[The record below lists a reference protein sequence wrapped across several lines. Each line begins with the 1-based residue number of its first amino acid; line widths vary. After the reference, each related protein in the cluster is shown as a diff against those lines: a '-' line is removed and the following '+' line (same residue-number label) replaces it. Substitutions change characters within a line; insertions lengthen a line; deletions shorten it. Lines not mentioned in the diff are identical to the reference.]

1 MSRSSPGVLWFVGLG
16 LWDLDDVSFAGRRA
30 IAAADRVFLEG
41 YTSALGGAS
50 VAEMEAAWGKPVT
63 VLSRDE
69 IESRPDELLG
79 AARAGT
85 AALLV
90 PGDPMVSTT
99 HVDLRLR
106 ARDLGIQTRIV
117 HGASIATAAP
127 GLAGLQNYRFGP
139 ATSLPFP
146 HGRWRPTSPAGAIRE
161 NQGRGLHTLV
171 YLDIQPG
178 RWMLIPEALDLL
190 ESAAGTLG
198 FELPLYVGCARVG
211 SPFPVLAAGTA
222 ERLRA
227 VDFGGPL
234 HILIVPGDLHVMERE
249 YLEAFAGL

>member
-1 MSRSSPGVLWFVGLG
+1 MLWFVGLG
-16 LWDLDDVSFAGRRA
+16 LWDLEDVSVRGRRA
-30 IAAADRVFLEG
+30 IAGADRVFLEG
-41 YTSALGGAS
+41 YTSRLGGSS
-50 VAEMEAAWGKPVT
+50 VAEMEAAWGTTVT
-63 VLSRDE
+63 VLSRE
-69 IESRPDELLG
+69 EVESRPDEVLET
-79 AARAGT
+79 ARAGT
-85 AALLV
+85 AVFLV

-106 ARDLGIQTRIV
+106 ARALGIETGIV

-146 HGRWRPTSPAGAIRE
+146 HGAWRPTSPLSAIRE
-161 NQGRGLHTLV
+161 NLERDLHTLV

-178 RWMLIPEALDLL
+178 RCMLIPEALDLL
-190 ESAAGTLG
+190 EDGAAELG
-198 FELPLYVGCARVG
+198 FAIPRYVGIARAG
-211 SPFPVLAAGTA
+211 SPAPVVEAGTA
-222 ERLRA
+222 GRLRE

-234 HILIVPGDLHVMERE
+234 HVLVVPGALHVMERE

>member
-1 MSRSSPGVLWFVGLG
+1 MLWFVGLG
-16 LWDLDDVSFAGRRA
+16 LWDLEDVSLRGRRA
-30 IAAADRVFLEG
+30 IKEADRVFLEG
-41 YTSALGGAS
+41 YTSRLGGAT

-63 VLSRDE
+63 VLARQGVE
-69 IESRPDELLG
+69 NAPEAVLE
-79 AARAGT
+79 AARAGS
-85 AALLV
+85 AVFLV

-106 ARDLGIQTRIV
+106 AHALGIETGVI

-146 HGRWRPTSPAGAIRE
+146 HGSWRPTSPAAAVRE
-161 NQGRGLHTLV
+161 NLERGLHTLV

-178 RWMLIPEALDLL
+178 RCMRIPEALDLL
-190 ESAAGTLG
+190 EAAAAELG
-198 FELPLYVGCARVG
+198 FAIPLYIGCARAG
-211 SPFPVLAAGTA
+211 SPDPVVAAGTA
-222 ERLRA
+222 ERLRP
-227 VDFGGPL
+227 VDFGEPL
-234 HILIVPGDLHVMERE
+234 HVLIVPGELHVMERE

>member
-1 MSRSSPGVLWFVGLG
+1 MLWFVGLG
-16 LWDLDDVSFAGRRA
+16 LWDLEDVSLRGRRA
-30 IAAADRVFLEG
+30 IEEADRVFLEG
-41 YTSALGGAS
+41 YTSRLGGTTVES
-50 VAEMEAAWGKPVT
+50 MEAAWGRSVT
-63 VLSRDE
+63 VLGREGVENEPQAVLD
-69 IESRPDELLG
+69 
-79 AARAGT
+79 AAQSGT
-85 AALLV
+85 AVFLV

-106 ARDLGIQTRIV
+106 AHALGIETRVV

-146 HGRWRPTSPAGAIRE
+146 HGRWRPTSPAASVRE
-161 NQGRGLHTLV
+161 NLERDQHTLV

-178 RWMLIPEALDLL
+178 RCMLISEALDLL
-190 ESAAGTLG
+190 EAGAADLG
-198 FELPLYVGCARVG
+198 FEIPLYVGCARAG
-211 SPFPVLAAGTA
+211 SPDPVVAAGTA
-222 ERLRA
+222 DRLRR

-234 HILIVPGDLHVMERE
+234 HVLMVPGGLHLMERE

>member
-1 MSRSSPGVLWFVGLG
+1 VLWFVGLG
-16 LWDLDDVSFAGRRA
+16 LWDLDDVSLRGRIA

-41 YTSALGGAS
+41 YTSRLGGAT
-50 VAEMEAAWGKPVT
+50 VAAMGVAWGKPVT
-63 VLSRDE
+63 VLSRDDVE
-69 IESRPDELLG
+69 KRPDEVLE

-85 AALLV
+85 AVFLV

-106 ARDLGIQTRIV
+106 AHALGIETRIV

-146 HGRWRPTSPAGAIRE
+146 HGRWRPTSPLTAIRE
-161 NQGRGLHTLV
+161 NLQRGLHTLV

-178 RWMLIPEALDLL
+178 RCMLIPEALDLL
-190 ESAAGTLG
+190 EAGATETNL
-198 FELPLYVGCARVG
+198 EIPLYVGCARVG
-211 SPFPVLAAGTA
+211 SPDAAIAAGTA
-222 ERLRA
+222 GRLRS

-234 HILIVPGDLHVMERE
+234 HILIVPGELHVMERE